1 VVGNPN
7 SVAVSQQSALVYK
20 DIVCAWESI
29 EEANSQDNDIDAF
42 DKLQSIKA
50 YSEAQD
56 EFNWNYGI
64 AKAFVGANQEAE
76 EALLLVSNEHYQSDY
91 YYQAWLCRCFIM
103 AGKASLAWD
112 HHVQIEAS
120 EESFR

>member
-7 SVAVSQQSALVYK
+7 SIAVSQQSALVSK
-20 DIVCAWESI
+20 NIVCTWESL

-42 DKLQSIKA
+42 GHLRSIKA

-91 YYQAWLCRCFIM
+91 YYQAWLCHCFIM
-103 AGKASLAWD
+103 AGKVSLAWD

-120 EESFR
+120 EESFS